1 MTPARLRLAAWL
13 SLFNAFASIPVVAL
27 LGSLAVGDS
36 LTFRVLHAV
45 VLVAALAVYAVTLFT
60 LRALLHERGI
70 YEADALIKGLLLI
83 SGVESVLELPWL
95 PGLSEL
101 VREGAALALSAVYWL
116 GLIALARRLR
126 ALGDTLHGLRDRL
139 AGALIVASVG
149 GLALTAAT
157 IPLVGPSEPAVA
169 DTAPWMLATLVAAL
183 TTLFGYAR
191 GAIALARIFW
201 REARTAA

>member
-13 SLFNAFASIPVVAL
+13 SLVNAFASVPLVAL
-27 LGSLAVGDS
+27 LGSLAAGDS
-36 LTFRVLHAV
+36 LTLRVLHAV
-45 VLVAALAVYAVTLFT
+45 VLVVALLIYAVTLLT
-60 LRALLHERGI
+60 LRALLHGRGI
-70 YEADALIKGLLLI
+70 YEVDALIKGLLVI
-83 SGVESVLELPWL
+83 SGLESLLELPWL
-95 PGLSEL
+95 PGLTEV

-139 AGALIVASVG
+139 AGALTVAGVG

-157 IPLVGPSEPAVA
+157 IPLIGAAEPMVA
-169 DTAPWMLATLVAAL
+169 DSTPWMLVTLVAAF

-201 REARTAA
+201 REARA

>member
-1 MTPARLRLAAWL
+1 MTPARLRLAGWL
-13 SLFNAFASIPVVAL
+13 SLVNAFASVPLVAL
-27 LGSLAVGDS
+27 LGSLAAGDS
-36 LTFRVLHAV
+36 LTLRALHAA
-45 VLVAALAVYAVTLFT
+45 VLVAALIIYAVTLLT

-83 SGVESVLELPWL
+83 AGLESVLELPWL
-95 PGLSEL
+95 PGLTE
-101 VREGAALALSAVYWL
+101 VAREGAALALSAVYWL
-116 GLIALARRLR
+116 GLVALARRLR

-139 AGALIVASVG
+139 AGALTVAGVG

-157 IPLVGPSEPAVA
+157 IPLIGASEPVVA
-169 DTAPWMLATLVAAL
+169 DSAPWMLVTLVTAF

-201 REARTAA
+201 REARA